1 MMAIIAA
8 QKSNLSLNKILGVI
22 PKIRSVEG
30 RLEKIGNI
38 KNKSKV
44 ILDYAHTPDALKIS
58 LLSLREQFPNKKI
71 VVLFGCG
78 GNRDQ
83 NKRSKMGKIASLYAD
98 QIYLTDDNPRLENP
112 NKISAK
118 ERVKSF
124 DEIYAKYASQ
134 KAEEQA
140 SRCSQCGVPFC
151 QVHCP
156 LHNNIPDW
164 LKLTAEDRMQ
174 EAFEISSSTN
184 NMPEICGRICPQDRL
199 CEGNCVIEQS
209 GHGTVTIGSIE
220 KYITDKAWE
229 EGWVK
234 NIEPVEERNQSV
246 GIIGSGPAG
255 LAAAEELRKK
265 GFQVTIYD
273 RYDRPGGL
281 LIYGI
286 PNFKLEKDIV
296 IRRTNRLKE
305 SGIKFELNCDIGK
318 DITFEDIKI
327 KHDAVLIATGV
338 YKFREINLNTS
349 NFNNVV
355 PALDFLIASNKTGLK
370 DKVEDFTNGRLNAN
384 GKNVVVIGGGDT
396 AMDCVRTAVRQG
408 AKSVKC
414 LYRRDKTNM
423 PGSQREVQNAIEE
436 GVDFQWLTLPT
447 EYSGNGSLKNVRT
460 VLMQLGEPD
469 ESGRRKPEPKEGT
482 EKDLDVDLAIE
493 ALGFEPENLPKLFD
507 NNDLT
512 VTRWGTLKINYKNM
526 MTSID
531 GVFAAGDIVRG
542 ASLVVWGIKDGRD
555 AAKNIN
561 EYLENNFSDQNNFN
575 KKAVNA

>member
-1 MMAIIAA
+1 MKKKML
-8 QKSNLSLNKILGVI
+8 QFVDLKQ
-22 PKIRSVEG
+22 E
-30 RLEKIGNI
+30 
-38 KNKSKV
+38 
-44 ILDYAHTPDALKIS
+44 TP
-58 LLSLREQFPNKKI
+58 
-71 VVLFGCG
+71 V
-78 GNRDQ
+78 
-83 NKRSKMGKIASLYAD
+83 KRSTSK
-98 QIYLTDDNPRLENP
+98 R
-112 NKISAK
+112 
-118 ERVKSF
+118 KSDF
-124 DEIYAKYASQ
+124 NEIYNEFITDKAS
-134 KAEEQA
+134 EQS

-151 QVHCP
+151 QIHCP
-156 LHNNIPDW
+156 LSNNIPDW

-305 SGIKFELNCDIGK
+305 SGIKFELNCNIGK

-482 EKDLDVDLAIE
+482 EKDLAVDLAIE
-493 ALGFEPENLPKLFD
+493 ALGFEPEDLPKLFD
-507 NNDLT
+507 HNNLT

-561 EYLENNFSDQNNFN
+561 EYLENNFSDQNNIN